1 MYNNAP
7 TDSVSPWLNVCTDLL
22 LLKRSLLSLAV
33 GRYCV
38 SVFLLYL
45 VSSPV
50 SCQQLR
56 NRAPSTGQVS
66 PGPTWLATGKCFR
79 ADRPAVGEPHRTRDA
94 QSQCHCTRIPS
105 YMLARS
111 SSGRTPLTGPGQWL
125 VFCDHFSAGFLCA
138 RVRLVHHHQHPLLH
152 PQMGRMYLD
161 SGWTYDKQ
169 NLHGEEK

>member
-1 MYNNAP
+1 MFFSTLVGSKKGCFMNFFHARLLLYSCYGCDLPFIWTNSVRPLP
-7 TDSVSPWLNVCTDLL
+7 TIVFDDVQQRTHWLGFSPWLNVCTDLL

-94 QSQCHCTRIPS
+94 QSQCHCTRIPGNERREGS
-105 YMLARS
+105 NELM
-111 SSGRTPLTGPGQWL
+111 
-125 VFCDHFSAGFLCA
+125 
-138 RVRLVHHHQHPLLH
+138 
-152 PQMGRMYLD
+152 
-161 SGWTYDKQ
+161 
-169 NLHGEEK
+169 

>member
-1 MYNNAP
+1 MFFQRWLVAKRVVLWTSFTQDCCYTVVTVVICRSFEQTPSVRCPQLSSTMYNNAP

-79 ADRPAVGEPHRTRDA
+79 ADRPAVVEPHRTRDA
-94 QSQCHCTRIPS
+94 QSQCHCTRIPGNERREGS
-105 YMLARS
+105 NELM
-111 SSGRTPLTGPGQWL
+111 
-125 VFCDHFSAGFLCA
+125 
-138 RVRLVHHHQHPLLH
+138 
-152 PQMGRMYLD
+152 
-161 SGWTYDKQ
+161 
-169 NLHGEEK
+169 